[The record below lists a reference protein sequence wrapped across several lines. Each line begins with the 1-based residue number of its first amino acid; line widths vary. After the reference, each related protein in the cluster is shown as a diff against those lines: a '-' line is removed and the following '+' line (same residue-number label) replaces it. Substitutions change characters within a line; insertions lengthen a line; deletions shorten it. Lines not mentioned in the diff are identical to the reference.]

1 MDDATDGA
9 PVAQAIDLI
18 DEAGSR
24 ARIEAFMARKP
35 TGGNAALQRQPW
47 EELAQV
53 MEAKAEAIKVPPPSG
68 THEGL

>member
-1 MDDATDGA
+1 M
-9 PVAQAIDLI
+9 

-35 TGGNAALQRQPW
+35 TGGNTAQQRQPW

-53 MEAKAEAIKVPPPSG
+53 MEAKAEAIKVP
-68 THEGL
+68 HCC